1 MMKTEK
7 LPMIQPVA
15 PAITSNRLDFQ
26 WNYAEVKKYLEA
38 ITEKYRGLTATE
50 ENLPDFEKARREVV
64 HLRTALTKFKAD
76 GKRKLKE
83 PADRF
88 AKQCDELIAVV
99 TDVEMPI
106 NAQMDLF
113 DEARRERLGEEITT
127 EYQAKASNM
136 GLDMSYW
143 DLQIPSRWYNR
154 TQKWSDTCKEIDQLI
169 KSQLAHQ
176 KADEDRAQL
185 IAQKKE
191 ILSMTIDKAN
201 TDFKLKTPLSA
212 ADIFGGFTAEMIE
225 SFPLDDLKK
234 KVTEAAE
241 RQKAIETAAAQPVEP
256 PPQETGEDPPA
267 ENKQE
272 PIENPF
278 SDLIEEQRYNPPK
291 ERAYLYELTFDTSM
305 DVSEIIGRFVQ
316 EMKIAG
322 VEVNVKKGEF

>member
-113 DEARRERLGEEITT
+113 EEARRERLGEEITT

-241 RQKAIETAAAQPVEP
+241 RQKAIETATAGNRGGAP
-256 PPQETGEDPPA
+256 
-267 ENKQE
+267 
-272 PIENPF
+272 
-278 SDLIEEQRYNPPK
+278 
-291 ERAYLYELTFDTSM
+291 
-305 DVSEIIGRFVQ
+305 GR
-316 EMKIAG
+316 K
-322 VEVNVKKGEF
+322 